1 MAGRLLRVVELIVP
15 SIFVA
20 TYPLPDLSAHC
31 VIPVVAFDVIVAVS
45 AASSHRTH
53 PGIVGAPS
61 PELKVETIC
70 APVGKKTEG
79 WLVSVFE
86 MIGDPDVVIN
96 VFPTDDL
103 SEIDLT
109 IDVVPDKLIVDVAW
123 ASSHN
128 DNPERRGGKN
138 RSWFNTLAI
147 AILVD
152 LCYVSPSKFTQ
163 FTSHS

>member
-1 MAGRLLRVVELIVP
+1 M
-15 SIFVA
+15 
-20 TYPLPDLSAHC
+20 
-31 VIPVVAFDVIVAVS
+31 
-45 AASSHRTH
+45 
-53 PGIVGAPS
+53 
-61 PELKVETIC
+61 
-70 APVGKKTEG
+70 
-79 WLVSVFE
+79 SVCE

-138 RSWFNTLAI
+138 RSWFKTLAI